1 MSDLTVNK
9 NAPTDDG
16 EGGLDFDTLLG
27 SYAPAPINIINS
39 NGTLAMLAFLIGYDN
54 LRLITHE
61 IANKP
66 TGNTVAAVLRD
77 ANNVATN
84 LACYTPSAPDDQPP
98 LLLHDYIGGGYAAGE
113 GEICLAFDDITTA
126 ANVWANQTDMDKYSI
141 IAPAHPR
148 QFKSIV
154 LDHAEKRQITVI
166 ADIVQA
172 EQYAQDFKGKNVRVF
187 AIADSLE
194 FYLHDDRDLSDTNG
208 DIEKILALDDTQ
220 ELTIDEWGEPEPLD
234 DDPSQPTRYPIEAWQ
249 GVLRDA
255 VEAIAY
261 HAQVPHAMAGQCVL
275 GALSTIGQRFVNA
288 PIDHAHKPAALFLI
302 TEGESGSGKTF
313 ASSLSHHSIKQWDK
327 AAYLSFI
334 ELLNEW
340 QADLD
345 ALKGK
350 ERKEY
355 LKDNPRPKNKAM
367 LLQDITIE
375 AALDCFILDGMPNLS
390 WTTDEAAQFFS
401 GHSMKAETK
410 GNALGSLTKLWSDG
424 EAQRKRSQRGA
435 NPQYK
440 TNAYDVR
447 LTLDLQGQ
455 RVILEPA
462 LTDPLLLG
470 QGFLARALLACPDSL
485 QGKRV
490 WNTPERMNQSPDDD
504 PRLQAYWARCD
515 ILLDP
520 PPSNI
525 NTDIAGKEMRH
536 NMPFANQ
543 QARQALAD
551 FQQRIENRQ
560 AKGGIY
566 EYFKAFAGRMA
577 ENASRIATLMA
588 FFDCQTSLSVAYL
601 QRAFLLVEYSIAER
615 LRYIDIGTGEKPD
628 IKRMIE
634 WLIAWCKKNNASSIN
649 RTHVFQYAPNGLRG
663 KKIVEPLLEQ
673 LESTGHVRQETIKR
687 RNLVHINPYLLK

>member
-1 MSDLTVNK
+1 MNDLTVNK

-16 EGGLDFDTLLG
+16 EGFLDLLARYQPASNAHLQNNETLQSLADLLKPENLLFVNDVI
-27 SYAPAPINIINS
+27 APNGHDLPTANS
-39 NGTLAMLAFLIGYDN
+39 
-54 LRLITHE
+54 
-61 IANKP
+61 
-66 TGNTVAAVLRD
+66 VAAVLHNAD
-77 ANNVATN
+77 FAPTN
-84 LACYTPSAPDDQPP
+84 AAIYPLDEQQPFT
-98 LLLHDYIGGGYAAGE
+98 LHAVKDEAFVIGTGKRF
-113 GEICLAFDDITTA
+113 LAFDDLEA
-126 ANVWANQTDMDKYSI
+126 AVILADCLADNGRQSDFTI
-141 IAPAHPR
+141 IVPFHAR
-148 QFKSIV
+148 QFESVVKAHAKARHV
-154 LDHAEKRQITVI
+154 EVFTLLDTAR
-166 ADIVQA
+166 
-172 EQYAQDFKGKNVRVF
+172 QYANTLKGENVTIYGASDFLPLL
-187 AIADSLE
+187 I
-194 FYLHDDRDLSDTNG
+194 RDLEG
-208 DIEKILALDDTQ
+208 DIDALISDEQIHNT
-220 ELTIDEWGEPEPLD
+220 TISEWGEPEPLD

-367 LLQDITIE
+367 LLQDSTIE
-375 AALDCFILDGMPNLS
+375 AALDRFILNEMPNLS

-401 GHSMKAETK
+401 GYSMKAETK

-424 EAQRKRSQRGA
+424 EAQRSRSQRGA

-525 NTDIAGKEMRH
+525 NTDITGKEMRH

-615 LRYIDIGTGEKPD
+615 LRYVDIGTGEKPD